1 MPIGRLTRQE
11 GHGRDGHVGGDLRLS
26 SAAAAPA
33 AGHGPSWVVFVGREF
48 KGAFKESDQAATFA
62 LEKFNDAQFVIRH
75 TEHIPHVPL
84 FVVAAA

>member
-1 MPIGRLTRQE
+1 
-11 GHGRDGHVGGDLRLS
+11 
-26 SAAAAPA
+26 
-33 AGHGPSWVVFVGREF
+33 VFVGREF